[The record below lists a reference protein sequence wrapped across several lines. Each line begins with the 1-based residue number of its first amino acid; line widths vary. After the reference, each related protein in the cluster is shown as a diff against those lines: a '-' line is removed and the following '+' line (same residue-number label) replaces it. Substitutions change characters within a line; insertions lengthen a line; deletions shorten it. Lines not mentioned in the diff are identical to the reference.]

1 MRLTVLFVVLIVIG
15 CNKKTDNIPQAKIAV
30 DTFSQNLIEEKPED
44 TTTVSF
50 SKTLTGYG
58 YSYTLKGRQNIND
71 GINFKSID
79 IFHQKKLH
87 QRIIFDTV
95 SVLNESEAYFN
106 VSQDVNFD
114 GFKDLEV
121 INQVGNYWSS
131 SSFWLYNK
139 KTKKYDYYKPMD
151 TIINP
156 VVDKK
161 IKQLHQLIMSVR

>member
-1 MRLTVLFVVLIVIG
+1 MMESILNQLIFFIRRNFIRELF
-15 CNKKTDNIPQAKIAV
+15 
-30 DTFSQNLIEEKPED
+30 
-44 TTTVSF
+44 
-50 SKTLTGYG
+50 
-58 YSYTLKGRQNIND
+58 
-71 GINFKSID
+71 
-79 IFHQKKLH
+79 
-87 QRIIFDTV
+87 FDTV

-106 VSQDVNFD
+106 VSQDVNFN

-151 TIINP
+151 TIVNP

-161 IKQLHQLIMSVR
+161 IKQLHRLIMSVQ